1 MPTEASGPHWTKGFI
16 FAAQL
21 QIMEKIRVGIS
32 CGDINSISLEVIL
45 KALSHEMIYKSIIPV
60 LYGNVK
66 IASYHKNIAKLDA
79 LSFNNLAQGERP
91 RPGRLNLVNC
101 WSENVTIV
109 LGKAS
114 PDGGKYAMLALDRA
128 LQDAISGEID
138 ALVTGPINKLAMRMA
153 GFAHFGHTGY
163 LREKAGVQDCL
174 MFMVSEALKVGVV
187 TDHLP
192 LSQVAGAIQKDA
204 VLRKIRIMEQSLMSD
219 FGLEKPHLA
228 VLGLNPHA
236 GEEGLLGPEDEEIIR
251 PAIIEAK
258 KAGVF
263 VSGPYPADSFFGNG
277 AFSKFDGILAM
288 YHDQGLIPFKTIASH
303 EGVNFTAGLPF
314 VRTSPDH
321 GTAYD
326 LAGKN
331 EADPGSMFNALI
343 LAKNV
348 VSQRKG
354 YREMRENVLRKR
366 PKLSEEMSE

>member
-1 MPTEASGPHWTKGFI
+1 
-16 FAAQL
+16 
-21 QIMEKIRVGIS
+21 MEKIRVGIS

-45 KALSHEMIYKSIIPV
+45 KALSHEMIYKNIIPV

-66 IASYHKNIAKLDA
+66 IASYHKNIAKLDT

-101 WSENVTIV
+101 WNENVTIA

-128 LQDAISGEID
+128 LQDALSGEID

-163 LREKAGVQDCL
+163 LREKAGASDCL

-192 LSQVAGAIQKDA
+192 LSQVAPAIQKDV

-258 KAGVF
+258 KAGMF
-263 VSGPYPADSFFGNG
+263 VSGPYPADSFFGTGTFN
-277 AFSKFDGILAM
+277 KFDGILAM

-321 GTAYD
+321 GTAFD

-343 LAKNV
+343 LAKDIVN
-348 VSQRKG
+348 QRKG